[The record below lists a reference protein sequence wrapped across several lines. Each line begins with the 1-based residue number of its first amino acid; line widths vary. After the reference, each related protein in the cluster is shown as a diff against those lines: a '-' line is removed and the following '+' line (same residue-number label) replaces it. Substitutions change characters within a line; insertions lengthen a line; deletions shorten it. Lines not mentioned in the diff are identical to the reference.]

1 MNSLSGISSEKTV
14 KTEELIRTTN
24 EILGES
30 QNEIL
35 IEVKGY
41 FEMTMK
47 ELIEIRN
54 IKKQYYK

>member
-1 MNSLSGISSEKTV
+1 MNQLKGISSERTV

-30 QNEIL
+30 HNEIL
-35 IEVKGY
+35 IEVKGH

-47 ELIEIRN
+47 EIIEIRS
-54 IKKQYYK
+54 IKK